1 MSIASV
7 NQGSVY
13 RFSAETT
20 DGEGTMKALLGGKGA
35 GLAVMA
41 QLGVPVPPGFTIPT
55 SACRHYLKHKRL
67 PDELKKAIN
76 AAVSWLE
83 EKQRQRFGGAEQP
96 LLVSVRSGA
105 AISMPGM
112 MDTIL
117 NVGLTEANVEGLA
130 RAGAACAS
138 RSIPT
143 GGLSRCS
150 AQWSSRFQKSF

>member
-1 MSIASV
+1 MSIATV

-20 DGEGTMKALLGGKGA
+20 DGEGNMKALLGGKGA

-76 AAVSWLE
+76 AAVAWSST
-83 EKQRQRFGGAEQP
+83 RQR
-96 LLVSVRSGA
+96 
-105 AISMPGM
+105 
-112 MDTIL
+112 
-117 NVGLTEANVEGLA
+117 LA
-130 RAGAACAS
+130 TTLWAPAR
-138 RSIPT
+138 
-143 GGLSRCS
+143 
-150 AQWSSRFQKSF
+150 